1 MLDLLSFIFQVLTNK
16 LSDLIF
22 FIEDFFFLGDVA
34 TKRIRLTKLLDKKG
48 TTFVHYMNPGRSKYD
63 AISSNNVISFK
74 NYTFVV
80 LA

>member
-34 TKRIRLTKLLDKKG
+34 TKRIRLTKKVARQKG
-48 TTFVHYMNPGRSKYD
+48 YHVRALYEPGS
-63 AISSNNVISFK
+63 I
-74 NYTFVV
+74 
-80 LA
+80 